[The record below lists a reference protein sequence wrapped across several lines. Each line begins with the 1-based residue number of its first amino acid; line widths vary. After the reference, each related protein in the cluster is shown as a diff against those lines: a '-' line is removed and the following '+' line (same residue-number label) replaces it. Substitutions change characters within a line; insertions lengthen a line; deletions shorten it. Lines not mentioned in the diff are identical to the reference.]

1 MSNSPIDRSPDLT
14 SLKVA
19 RYPLELRG
27 AYLIIKNVPYLENAA
42 GQLARADM
50 VTSIEFADNTA
61 TAPSDHTVWWTGN
74 PPFRA
79 DGSSMESYLSC
90 RTWAEG
96 HDIGEGVTA
105 YMQWSRKLV
114 VNGKKRAYVDYE
126 EKVTTYIAEVAGQAD
141 IKHPGVLEAAKTGEA
156 PTIAL
161 NSRFKYIDTN
171 TYRYGLKGIEQRIE
185 NEIVAIVGVGGTGS
199 YLMDILAKTN
209 VKGLH
214 LFDRDVLK
222 QHNAFRMCGAA
233 RIEELGGS
241 CSKVEWYRR
250 TYSAIREE
258 GIHVHTEELT
268 GNCKDALAKFTTVF
282 IAVDDLTVRRGLQ
295 AACNQLGIYHV
306 SVGIGVE
313 VEGETN
319 DQLGGNVKVETA
331 FRPKHPRPIQ
341 VPPEERPDQAYGI
354 VQTAELNM
362 LGAALA
368 VVEWKAKAGIYR
380 NDRPQEM
387 DTVLVSAST
396 GQLLQAQNGGPRHED
411 ADMDRDLDR

>member
-1 MSNSPIDRSPDLT
+1 MSSSLIDRSPDLKALT
-14 SLKVA
+14 KA
-19 RYPLELRG
+19 RCRLEIRG
-27 AYLIIKNVPYLENAA
+27 AYLIVKNVPYLKNAA
-42 GQLARADM
+42 GQLASADM
-50 VTSIEFADNTA
+50 VMSIEFPDGSA
-61 TAPSDHTVWWTGN
+61 TPPGDHTVWWTGK

-79 DGSSMESYLSC
+79 DGSSMENDLSC
-90 RTWAEG
+90 GAWKEG
-96 HDIGEGVTA
+96 RDLGEGLTA
-105 YMQWSRKLV
+105 YMQWSRKPV
-114 VNGKKRAYVDYE
+114 TNRKKRAYVDYK

-141 IKHPGVLEAAKTGEA
+141 IKHPGVLDAAKTGEA

-185 NEIVAIVGVGGTGS
+185 DEIVAIVGVGGTGS

-209 VKGLH
+209 VKELH
-214 LFDRDVLK
+214 LFDKDVLK

-233 RIEELGGS
+233 RIEELGGA
-241 CSKVEWYRR
+241 CSKVDWYRR
-250 TYSAIREE
+250 TYSVIREE

-268 GNCKDALAKFTTVF
+268 GDCRDILAKFTTVF
-282 IAVDDLTVRRGLQ
+282 IAVDDLTVRRHLQ
-295 AACNQLGIYHV
+295 AACNELGIYHV

-313 VEGETN
+313 VEGESN

-331 FRPKHPRPIQ
+331 FRPRHPRPSEL
-341 VPPEERPDQAYGI
+341 PPEEKPDQAYGI

-368 VVEWKAKAGIYR
+368 VLEWKAKVGIYR
-380 NDRPQEM
+380 NDRPHDM

-396 GQLLQAQNGGPRHED
+396 GRLLQ
-411 ADMDRDLDR
+411 DRKGDSPA

>member
-1 MSNSPIDRSPDLT
+1 MSSSPIDRSPDLKALT
-14 SLKVA
+14 EA

-27 AYLIIKNVPYLENAA
+27 AYLIVRNVPYLKNAA
-42 GQLARADM
+42 GRLATADM
-50 VTSIEFADNTA
+50 VTSIEFADDTA
-61 TAPSDHTVWWTGN
+61 TAPSDHTVWWTGK

-79 DGSSMESYLSC
+79 DGSSMESDLSC
-90 RTWAEG
+90 GAWEQG
-96 HDIGEGVTA
+96 HDIGEGLTA
-105 YMQWSRKLV
+105 YMRWSRKPV
-114 VNGKKRAYVDYE
+114 TNGKKRAYVDYE

-161 NSRFKYIDTN
+161 HSRFKYIDTN

-185 NEIVAIVGVGGTGS
+185 DEIVAIVGVGSTGS

-209 VKGLH
+209 VKELH
-214 LFDRDVLK
+214 LFDRDILK
-222 QHNAFRMCGAA
+222 QHNAFRMCGAV

-241 CSKVEWYRR
+241 CAKVDWYRR

-258 GIHVHTEELT
+258 GIHVHAEELT
-268 GNCKDALAKFTTVF
+268 GDSRETLAKFTTVF
-282 IAVDDLTVRRGLQ
+282 IAVDDLNVRRGVQ
-295 AACNQLGIYHV
+295 ATCNELGIYHV

-313 VEGETN
+313 AEGESN

-331 FRPKHPRPIQ
+331 FRSRHPRPIQ
-341 VPPEERPDQAYGI
+341 LPPDERPDQAYGI
-354 VQTAELNM
+354 VQTVELNM

-368 VVEWKAKAGIYR
+368 VLEWKAKVGIYR
-380 NDRPQEM
+380 NDRPPDM

-396 GQLLQAQNGGPRHED
+396 GQLLQTRNGETP
-411 ADMDRDLDR
+411 A